1 MKNLTSLLC
10 GLFALFFNVS
20 FGQTYWQQA
29 VKYKMNVEM
38 DVETFQYSGDQE
50 LVYTNNSPDVLKRV
64 FYHLYFNAFQPGSE
78 MSVRVKTGKDKNTRF
93 KIEID
98 SLKKIPVKINFDTI
112 YTDEDDKKSV
122 VIFKIK

>member
-10 GLFALFFNVS
+10 GLLALFFNVS

-78 MSVRVKTGKDKNTRF
+78 WPYV
-93 KIEID
+93 
-98 SLKKIPVKINFDTI
+98 
-112 YTDEDDKKSV
+112 
-122 VIFKIK
+122 

>member
-10 GLFALFFNVS
+10 GLLALFFNVS

-78 MSVRVKTGKDKNTRF
+78 MAVRVKDR
-93 KIEID
+93 ER
-98 SLKKIPVKINFDTI
+98 
-112 YTDEDDKKSV
+112 
-122 VIFKIK
+122 